1 MKAKPKPGP
10 KPIVPTTRQRR
21 EVELAVSIGM
31 SLEMIAD
38 AMDLSRRTLCRTF
51 AREVAVGRAKRLL
64 ASAVRLD
71 AMADAGN
78 VSAAKFLH
86 GLMMNPGNNH
96 EAAQDDDRWD
106 AVASRIEADLDCDEN
121 PNSPKKGEFWKNN

>member
-1 MKAKPKPGP
+1 MKAKSKPGP
-10 KPIVPTTRQRR
+10 KPVVPTTRQRHH
-21 EVELAVSIGM
+21 VELAVSIGM
-31 SLEMIAD
+31 SLEDIAD

-86 GLMMNPGNNH
+86 GLMMNHGNNP
-96 EAAQDDDRWD
+96 ETAQDDKWA
-106 AVASRIEADLDCDEN
+106 AVASRIEADLDCEEN
-121 PNSPKKGEFWKNN
+121 PNLPKKGEFWKQN

>member
-1 MKAKPKPGP
+1 MKAKSKPGP
-10 KPIVPTTRQRR
+10 KPVVPTTRQRHH
-21 EVELAVSIGM
+21 VELAVSIGM
-31 SLEMIAD
+31 SLEDIAD

-86 GLMMNPGNNH
+86 GLMMNHGNNP
-96 EAAQDDDRWD
+96 ETAQDDKWA
-106 AVASRIEADLDCDEN
+106 AVASRIEAGLDCEEN
-121 PNSPKKGEFWKNN
+121 PNLPKKGEFWKHN